1 MSQLRV
7 MLLGSP
13 RVERDGRVVT
23 FDTRKATALLAYLA
37 VTERAHSRDN
47 LAGLLWPTYDPT
59 SGRGALRRTL
69 SVLRTAIGGD
79 VVVADRSTVALRVT
93 EKISV
98 DVAEFRGLA
107 TRAGQCS
114 STHVTCARCIGDD
127 QSAAVAYHDDFLAGF
142 TLRDSPDFDD
152 WQAAQAR
159 ELSSV
164 LATVL
169 ERLVRAR
176 VAMGDLDAGIDTALR
191 WLSVDPLHE
200 PAHAMLMRLY
210 CWTGRRSAAMRQYRQ
225 CVRILSEE
233 LGVAPLAQTTALDQA
248 IRSGRLAA
256 PPPTPAVTPAMA
268 APGAAVGAAHRDVAP
283 PSRLPLVGRARELA
297 LTDAAHAAVGV
308 AGQLV
313 VIGGE
318 PGIGK
323 SRLLEELTSAATA
336 AGSPLLL
343 TRCHEGEKGL
353 AFGVVTDLLRSALRA
368 APGIFAGLA
377 PAWQAEVTR
386 LVPELALRPFSQ
398 PPALDS
404 PGAQSRFFAAVVD
417 AISAALGAGR
427 DPGGSAAIL
436 AVEDVH
442 WADDSSTD
450 LLAYLIRRLSG
461 IPLLLVLTWRPDSVP
476 RSGPLYVALTA
487 ARRAHLGTLVDLTR
501 LDVTAVQALAEAAL
515 ESPPTAQDVGRL
527 WKQSGGLPLFVTEYL
542 EGFRRDGRVPEGE
555 LWQLPEGVHDLLR
568 SRLDGLG
575 EATRQVLAAG
585 AVLGGDVTPDLLQ
598 ATSGRGEDE
607 VVRALEEAVG
617 RAVIEQTSQGTH
629 EFGHEAMQR
638 LVYETTSLARR
649 RLLHS
654 RAADALI
661 RRRGPATA
669 PDAVAAHLRAAGRD
683 GESAAWSWR
692 AAQRARDLYAHT
704 EALEHL
710 GAAAA
715 LGHPGHQVHEAS
727 GDVLTALGRYRHA
740 IAAYERAAATC
751 PPQDHLALATIE
763 HRLAE
768 VHHRLGAW
776 DVAAS
781 HLGAALA
788 LLSEESDVAQ
798 RARVLADIAL
808 VAHRR
813 GQTAA
818 AGTAADVALDTA
830 TAADDDA
837 ALAQAHDVLG
847 VLAAERGD
855 LPLAEHHLGDS
866 LWHAARLADPSYRVA
881 ALNNKAL
888 LLAEGGRAH
897 EALVVAREAL
907 QLGLEHG
914 DRHRAAALH
923 TNLADLLHATGEQQ
937 QALQHLKAAAAMFA
951 AVDDEEMRR
960 PEIWKLAR
968 W

>member
-1 MSQLRV
+1 MLRV
-7 MLLGSP
+7 TLLGSP
-13 RVERDGRVVT
+13 RVERDGRLVT

-37 VTERAHSRDN
+37 VDERPHSRDS
-47 LAGLLWPTYDPT
+47 LAGLLWPARDPM
-59 SGRGALRRTL
+59 SARGALRRTL

-79 VVVADRSTVALRVT
+79 VVAADRLTVALRHH
-93 EKISV
+93 EGIAV
-98 DVAEFRGLA
+98 DVAEFRDLA
-107 TRAGQCS
+107 ARARRCS
-114 STHVTCARCIGDD
+114 STHVTCARCLADD
-127 QSAAVAYHDDFLAGF
+127 ELAAVVCRDDFLAGF

-159 ELSSV
+159 ELRLV
-164 LATVL
+164 LAAVL

-176 VAMGDLDAGIDTALR
+176 VATGDLEGGIDTALR

-210 CWTGRRSAAMRQYRQ
+210 SWADQRPAAMRQYRQ
-225 CVRILSEE
+225 CVRTLSEE

-256 PPPTPAVTPAMA
+256 PPLPVPATSPGPTVGAGPRGA
-268 APGAAVGAAHRDVAP
+268 APPA
-283 PSRLPLVGRARELA
+283 RLPLVGRARELA
-297 LTDAAHAAVGV
+297 LTHAARAAVGA
-308 AGQLV
+308 AGHLV
-313 VIGGE
+313 VICGE

-323 SRLLEELTSAATA
+323 SRLVDELTSAATA
-336 AGSPLLL
+336 AGGPLLL

-353 AFGVVTDLLRSALRA
+353 ALGVVTDLLRSALRLT
-368 APGIFAGLA
+368 PDTFAGLA

-386 LVPELALRPFSQ
+386 LVPELTLAHPFSM

-404 PGAQSRFFAAVVD
+404 PGAQGRFFDAVVGS
-417 AISAALGAGR
+417 ISAALGVGR
-427 DPGGSAAIL
+427 DPSGSVPVL
-436 AVEDVH
+436 VVEDVH

-450 LLAYLIRRLSG
+450 LLAYLVRRLSG
-461 IPLLLVLTWRPDSVP
+461 IPLLLVLTWRPESVP
-476 RSGPLYVALTA
+476 RAGPLFVALTA
-487 ARRAHLGTLVDLTR
+487 ARRAHLGTLVELTR

-515 ESPPTAQDVGRL
+515 EVAPTAQDVGRL

-542 EGFRRDGRVPEGE
+542 DGFRRDGRVPEGE
-555 LWQLPEGVHDLLR
+555 QWQLPEGVRDLLQ

-585 AVLGGDVTPDLLQ
+585 AVLGSDVTPDLLQ

-617 RAVIEQTSQGTH
+617 RAVIEHTNQGTH
-629 EFGHEAMQR
+629 AFGHEAMQR
-638 LVYETTSLARR
+638 LVYDTTSLARR

-683 GESAAWSWR
+683 VESAAWSWR

-740 IAAYERAAATC
+740 IAAYERAAAMC

-788 LLSEESDVAQ
+788 LLSNESDAAQ

-866 LWHAARLADPSYRVA
+866 LWHAARLADPSYRAA
-881 ALNNKAL
+881 ALNNMAL
-888 LLAEGGRAH
+888 LLAEGGRAD